1 MRLDDDVQHRDP
13 DRRRTLPRG
22 TPMTRT
28 RSLRLTSATALAVG
42 LALAVSACGSSYS
55 KAAVSTTTGAART
68 GDGAGKLESSATTA
82 SPATTKAAEAATTKA
97 AAPAST
103 IAGAATTTAA
113 PTTAAPASKAVDQQP
128 SLRAGS
134 VDDNADL
141 NGYREYNSRIVGSGV
156 AQRAMDPSGRV
167 VVTVTNADGKP
178 ASGAAVAVSASDG
191 DITVMHATANG
202 TIGFFPRAYRSSQGP
217 YTFAVGSTK
226 VAASENENVALK
238 LTSSTKASNQLDVM
252 FVIDATGS
260 MGDEI
265 IRLKS
270 SFDSVA
276 NRINA
281 LEGQPNLRLAM
292 TTFRDEG
299 DAYVTQSTDFTSDV
313 AAFRAA
319 LAKVQA
325 GGGGDVPEAVDE
337 ALDDAL
343 AKASWRPAGDATQ
356 LVFLVGDAGPH
367 VDRQVRR
374 GYNETA
380 IDAAN
385 RGIKIFPVASSN
397 SDDLAESVF
406 RQIALATGAR
416 FVFLS
421 YGANGAGGTATGGQ
435 TDISKADYQ
444 ELALDDLI
452 VRLVSEEV
460 AARNGLGPKPSNAN
474 G

>member
-1 MRLDDDVQHRDP
+1 
-13 DRRRTLPRG
+13 
-22 TPMTRT
+22 MTRT

-42 LALAVSACGSSYS
+42 LALSAAACGSSYK
-55 KAAVSTTTGAART
+55 KAAVSTTTGASRA
-68 GDGAGKLESSATTA
+68 GDGASGTKTAATTA
-82 SPATTKAAEAATTKA
+82 APAAATTKAAEA
-97 AAPAST
+97 
-103 IAGAATTTAA
+103 TTTAA
-113 PTTAAPASKAVDQQP
+113 SATTIAAAKAPGAPVVPAPPKPVEQQP

-141 NGYREYNSRIVGSGV
+141 NAYFEYNTRILSSGV
-156 AQRAMDPSGRV
+156 QQRQMNSAGRI

-178 ASGAAVAVSASDG
+178 ASGAAVAISASDG
-191 DITVMHATANG
+191 DIVVMHTTANG
-202 TIGFFPRAYRSSQGP
+202 TIRFFPRAYRSSQGP
-217 YTFAVGSTK
+217 YTFAVGATK
-226 VAASENENVALK
+226 IVASEDQSLNLK
-238 LTSSTKASNQLDVM
+238 LPNSTKASNQLDVM

-276 NRINA
+276 SRITS

-292 TTFRDEG
+292 TVFRDEG
-299 DAYVTQSTDFTSDV
+299 DAFVTQSTDFTTDV
-313 AAFRAA
+313 AAFRGA

-325 GGGGDVPEAVDE
+325 GGGGDIPEAVDE

-343 AKASWRPAGDATQ
+343 AKASWRPAGEATQ

-367 VDRQVRR
+367 VERQVRR

-397 SDDLAESVF
+397 ADDLAESVF

-435 TDISKADYQ
+435 TDISNADYQ

-460 AARNGLGPKPSNAN
+460 AARNGNAPKAANAN

>member
-1 MRLDDDVQHRDP
+1 
-13 DRRRTLPRG
+13 
-22 TPMTRT
+22 MTRT
-28 RSLRLTSATALAVG
+28 LRLTSTAALAVG
-42 LALAVSACGSSYS
+42 LALSAAACGSSSYS
-55 KAAVSTTTGAART
+55 KAAVSTTTGASRA
-68 GDGAGKLESSATTA
+68 GDGAGGSKAAATTA
-82 SPATTKAAEAATTKA
+82 APAAATTKA
-97 AAPAST
+97 ADSTTTKAAAAATSAAPAALAPT
-103 IAGAATTTAA
+103 TAAGAATTTSPA
-113 PTTAAPASKAVDQQP
+113 TASKSVPDQQP

-141 NGYREYNSRIVGSGV
+141 GAYLEYNNRIVGSGV
-156 AQRAMDPSGRV
+156 QQRPIDSAGRI
-167 VVTVTNADGKP
+167 VVTVTSADGKP
-178 ASGAAVAVSASDG
+178 ASGATVAVSASDG
-191 DITVMHATANG
+191 DIAVMHTTANG
-202 TIGFFPRAYRSSQGP
+202 TLRFFPRAYRSSQGP
-217 YTFAVGSTK
+217 YTFAVGSAK
-226 VAASENENVALK
+226 VVAQENESVKLK
-238 LTSSTKASNQLDVM
+238 LANSTKASNQLDVM

-276 NRINA
+276 SRITA
-281 LEGQPNLRLAM
+281 LEGQPDLRLAM
-292 TTFRDEG
+292 TVFRDEG
-299 DAYVTQSTDFTSDV
+299 DAFVTQSTDFTSDV
-313 AAFRAA
+313 AAFRGA

-367 VDRQVRR
+367 VERQVRR

-406 RQIALATGAR
+406 RQIALTTGAR

-460 AARNGLGPKPSNAN
+460 AARNGTAPRANNAN
-474 G
+474 A

>member
-1 MRLDDDVQHRDP
+1 MI
-13 DRRRTLPRG
+13 
-22 TPMTRT
+22 RT

-42 LALAVSACGSSYS
+42 LALSAAACGSSS
-55 KAAVSTTTGAART
+55 KSAGTGPFPKAAVSTTAGASRA
-68 GDGAGKLESSATTA
+68 GDGSGDVKAGDSATTA
-82 SPATTKAAEAATTKA
+82 SPAATTKAAEAATTEA
-97 AAPAST
+97 AAP
-103 IAGAATTTAA
+103 ATTTAA
-113 PTTAAPASKAVDQQP
+113 GATTTAVPAAKPAPVDQQP

-141 NGYREYNSRIVGSGV
+141 NAYFEYNNRILSSGIQ
-156 AQRAMDPSGRV
+156 QRAMDTSGRI
-167 VVTVTNADGKP
+167 VVTVTNADDKP
-178 ASGAAVAVSASDG
+178 ASGAAVAISSSDG
-191 DITVMHATANG
+191 DISVMHATANG
-202 TIGFFPRAYRSSQGP
+202 TIRFFPRAYRSSQGP
-217 YTFAVGSTK
+217 YTFSVGSTK
-226 VAASENENVALK
+226 VVASENESVNLK
-238 LTSSTKASNQLDVM
+238 LANSTQASNQLDVM

-276 NRINA
+276 SRINA
-281 LEGQPNLRLAM
+281 LDGQPNLRLAM
-292 TTFRDEG
+292 TVFRDEG
-299 DAYVTQSTDFTSDV
+299 DAFVTQSTDFTPDV
-313 AAFRAA
+313 AAFRSA

-325 GGGGDVPEAVDE
+325 GGGGDVPEALDE

-367 VDRQVRR
+367 IERQVRR

-406 RQIALATGAR
+406 RQIALTTGAR

-444 ELALDDLI
+444 ELALDDLV

-460 AARNGLGPKPSNAN
+460 AARNGNGPRASNAN
-474 G
+474 A